1 LRELNLPL
9 LSRPNAVH
17 SPASGLDAL
26 AMAVACQE
34 GA

>member
-1 LRELNLPL
+1 MRTLNLPL
-9 LSRPNAVH
+9 MSRPVAGRT
-17 SPASGLDAL
+17 PSGLDAL